1 MDEDDRITGATF
13 LEIEL
18 CSGRFDIWHLFSSPS
33 AICASGCRDKKTDR
47 VAIGRSRSS
56 HHCVAWRSIAGVWTK
71 RPRISHQLAHA
82 ASAYFELIISRRR
95 ICRLDNRRRAGS
107 IARDLLPATTR
118 CPHTAARGRSPL
130 TEQGLSAERLILQTS
145 TAPQTASI
153 FS

>member
-18 CSGRFDIWHLFSSPS
+18 CSGRFDIWHIFSSPS
-33 AICASGCRDKKTDR
+33 ATCASGCRDKKTDR

-56 HHCVAWRSIAGVWTK
+56 HHCVAWRSITGSGRNVHD
-71 RPRISHQLAHA
+71 SHQLAHA

-107 IARDLLPATTR
+107 IARDLRPATTR
-118 CPHTAARGRSPL
+118 CPHTAARGRSPS
-130 TEQGLSAERLILQTS
+130 TEKGLSAERLILQTS
-145 TAPQTASI
+145 TALQTASI